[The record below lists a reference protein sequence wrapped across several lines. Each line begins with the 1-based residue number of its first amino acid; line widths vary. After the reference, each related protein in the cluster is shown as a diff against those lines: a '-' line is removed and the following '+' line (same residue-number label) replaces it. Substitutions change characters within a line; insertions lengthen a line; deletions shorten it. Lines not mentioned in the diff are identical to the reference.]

1 MLVVP
6 TMPPRSRQ
14 VKQPSLSQWPM
25 QNNEFTAIRYYSK
38 NNNKR
43 TCTLSL
49 VRSFFKSAKVRVS
62 MDVDY
67 LFGVR
72 GACVD
77 ISQMPGPVFIT
88 RAPTACDAWNRNK
101 PIILIFISATGNR
114 ATCAQVCT
122 RPSMYAVVPLH
133 PPLLGEPSQRLN
145 ACFAGSV
152 DRPVVGDSE
161 VTTLAALW

>member
-1 MLVVP
+1 MYL
-6 TMPPRSRQ
+6 
-14 VKQPSLSQWPM
+14 K
-25 QNNEFTAIRYYSK
+25 FGAII
-38 NNNKR
+38 
-43 TCTLSL
+43 
-49 VRSFFKSAKVRVS
+49 FKSAKVRVS
-62 MDVDY
+62 MDVEY

-122 RPSMYAVVPLH
+122 RPSMYAAVPLH

-161 VTTLAALW
+161 VTTLAALWWSRASRERRMHGHEAQRNGGLRWLECCANENKTASLLIVY